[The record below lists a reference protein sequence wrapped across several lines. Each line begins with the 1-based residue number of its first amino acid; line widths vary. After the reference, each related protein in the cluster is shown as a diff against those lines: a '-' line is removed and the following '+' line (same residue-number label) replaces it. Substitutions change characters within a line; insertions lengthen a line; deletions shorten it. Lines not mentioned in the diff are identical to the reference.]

1 MGQHVGHNL
10 TPTRSGWWGGRQDP
24 LYAVTSS
31 RCPALPCCHQETFLC
46 GPCMTFI
53 SSLAFQIC
61 HLCLERKKIPLP
73 HSLSMVTRE
82 GLCPSCCE
90 RPQVLP
96 AAESRGLLA
105 TRSPGKLHSCIITFL
120 RCCGTRTA
128 CCGGSWKRCVFSC
141 SRRAGP
147 SEGCRLQV
155 KHRRVCCSSVL
166 TRARFP
172 GGGTFM
178 GVWCIVDTWYM

>member
-1 MGQHVGHNL
+1 MGREAGSLVCCYFKQVPSSPLLPPGNIPLWALRDFHFFSGLPNL
-10 TPTRSGWWGGRQDP
+10 S
-24 LYAVTSS
+24 
-31 RCPALPCCHQETFLC
+31 F
-46 GPCMTFI
+46 
-53 SSLAFQIC
+53 
-61 HLCLERKKIPLP
+61 LCLERKKIPLP
-73 HSLSMVTRE
+73 HSLPMVTRE